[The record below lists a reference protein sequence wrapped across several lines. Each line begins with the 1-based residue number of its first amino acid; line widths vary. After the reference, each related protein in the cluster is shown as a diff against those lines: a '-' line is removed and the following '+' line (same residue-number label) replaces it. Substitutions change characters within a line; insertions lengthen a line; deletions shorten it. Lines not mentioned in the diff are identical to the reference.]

1 MISTPSFNKTHLR
14 VVGDKLITKPR
25 IALFSSMASMKHFF
39 AKPKHTYPQPEPVMS
54 ENDKNV
60 FEFDESD
67 IHNLGDHQKPSSF
80 EAKRSIS
87 ISRLR
92 RKPAKV
98 ADSSGFDNRK
108 TAKTGS
114 VPVNIPDWSKILKS
128 EYRSHV
134 VIPDYDSDEDDEDDE
149 EINDGDTTGGRR
161 MIPPHEYLAR
171 RRGSSFTV
179 HEGIGGTAKGRD
191 LRLLRNAIWEKIG
204 FQD

>member
-1 MISTPSFNKTHLR
+1 
-14 VVGDKLITKPR
+14 
-25 IALFSSMASMKHFF
+25 MASRKHFF
-39 AKPKHTYPQPEPVMS
+39 GKTKHIYPQPEPVMS

-60 FEFDESD
+60 FEFEESD
-67 IHNLGDHQKPSSF
+67 IHSLGDHQKPSSF

-108 TAKTGS
+108 AAKTGTL
-114 VPVNIPDWSKILKS
+114 PVNIPDWSKILKS

-134 VIPDYDSDEDDEDDE
+134 MMIPEDDSDEDEEDDE
-149 EINDGDTTGGRR
+149 EIIGGEATGGRR

>member
-1 MISTPSFNKTHLR
+1 
-14 VVGDKLITKPR
+14 
-25 IALFSSMASMKHFF
+25 MASMKHFF
-39 AKPKHTYPQPEPVMS
+39 AKPKKNIYPLPEPVMS

-67 IHNLGDHQKPSSF
+67 IHSFGDHQKPSSF

-92 RKPAKV
+92 RKSAKV
-98 ADSSGFDNRK
+98 ADSSGFDNRE

-114 VPVNIPDWSKILKS
+114 TPVNIPDWSKILKS
-128 EYRSHV
+128 EYKSPV
-134 VIPDYDSDEDDEDDE
+134 MIPDDDSDEDDEDDE
-149 EINDGDTTGGRR
+149 DGDTTATGGRR

-171 RRGSSFTV
+171 RRGGSSFTV
-179 HEGIGGTAKGRD
+179 HEGIGGTGKGRN

>member
-1 MISTPSFNKTHLR
+1 
-14 VVGDKLITKPR
+14 
-25 IALFSSMASMKHFF
+25 MASMKHFF
-39 AKPKHTYPQPEPVMS
+39 AKPKHIYPQPEPVMS

-60 FEFDESD
+60 FEFEESD

-98 ADSSGFDNRK
+98 ADSSGFDDRK

-149 EINDGDTTGGRR
+149 EINEGDTTGGRR

-179 HEGIGGTAKGRD
+179 HEGIGGTDKGRD

>member
-1 MISTPSFNKTHLR
+1 
-14 VVGDKLITKPR
+14 
-25 IALFSSMASMKHFF
+25 MASRKHFF
-39 AKPKHTYPQPEPVMS
+39 GKPKHIYPQPEPVMS

-67 IHNLGDHQKPSSF
+67 IHSLGYHQKPSPPS

-98 ADSSGFDNRK
+98 ADSSGFDSRK
-108 TAKTGS
+108 TTKTGS
-114 VPVNIPDWSKILKS
+114 LPVNIPDWSKILKS

-134 VIPDYDSDEDDEDDE
+134 TIPGDDSDEDEEDGD
-149 EINDGDTTGGRR
+149 EINDGTTTGGRR

-179 HEGIGGTAKGRD
+179 DEGLVERPRGEI
-191 LRLLRNAIWEKIG
+191 
-204 FQD
+204 

>member
-1 MISTPSFNKTHLR
+1 
-14 VVGDKLITKPR
+14 
-25 IALFSSMASMKHFF
+25 MASRKHFF
-39 AKPKHTYPQPEPVMS
+39 GKPKYIYPQPEPVMS
-54 ENDKNV
+54 ENDGNV

-67 IHNLGDHQKPSSF
+67 IHSLGDHEKPNSF
-80 EAKRSIS
+80 EAKRSMIS

-98 ADSSGFDNRK
+98 ADSSGFDSRK
-108 TAKTGS
+108 TTKTGS
-114 VPVNIPDWSKILKS
+114 LPVNIPDWSKILKS
-128 EYRSHV
+128 EYRRSHV
-134 VIPDYDSDEDDEDDE
+134 MMIPDDDSDEDEEEEEEEDE
-149 EINDGDTTGGRR
+149 EINDGDTTMTGGRR

-179 HEGIGGTAKGRD
+179 HEGFGGTAKGRD